1 MGVFVNDGA
10 ADALLGY
17 VSANSTLMILC
28 QNQPATFTAA
38 ITPSTGS
45 ASTNC
50 KLGQSTFSATN
61 FTGPTTA
68 SPDGRKLVT
77 DQVTGLSITVTS
89 TLADHVAIVSST
101 TASLLLLVTTI
112 SNSQAVTTGNTA
124 TINSF
129 THRVADATT

>member
-1 MGVFVNDGA
+1 
-10 ADALLGY
+10 
-17 VSANSTLMILC
+17 
-28 QNQPATFTAA
+28 
-38 ITPSTGS
+38 
-45 ASTNC
+45 
-50 KLGQSTFSATN
+50 
-61 FTGPTTA
+61 
-68 SPDGRKLVT
+68 VT